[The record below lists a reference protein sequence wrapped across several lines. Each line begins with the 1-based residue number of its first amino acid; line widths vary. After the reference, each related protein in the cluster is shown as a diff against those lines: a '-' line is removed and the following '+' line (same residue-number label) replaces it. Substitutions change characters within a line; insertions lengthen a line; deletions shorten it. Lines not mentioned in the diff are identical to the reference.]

1 MIGAFALDDARL
13 VRIDENSDAL
23 NDAIWIDLLE
33 PTAEEREMLQQ
44 GLGQSLASYLELEDI
59 EASAR
64 FFEDEDGLHLHSF
77 FYCEDEDDYADIAT
91 VAFPLRDGLL
101 FSLRDR
107 ELPAFRL

>member
-44 GLGQSLASYLELEDI
+44 GLGQSLASYLELE
-59 EASAR
+59 E
-64 FFEDEDGLHLHSF
+64 
-77 FYCEDEDDYADIAT
+77 
-91 VAFPLRDGLL
+91 
-101 FSLRDR
+101 
-107 ELPAFRL
+107 